1 MCQNFHCDG
10 YTTFC
15 LSVCGWPLGCFCLLA
30 PMNRCCYEQVWAEM
44 IIFELGRFGAYLLYW
59 KKIRSI
65 VLSYLLAFFT
75 LGNEYSENL
84 PNQPVVKKSGE
95 EIISRIRWSAEINRC
110 VQQLGCFK
118 YTEIWLSWTSCS
130 NLVVV
135 RWGGFGPAGAFA
147 TFWRGGE
154 GVYYCHLVVGV
165 QGCCYTSH
173 NAQESPP
180 R

>member
-1 MCQNFHCDG
+1 MDIPPFVYLFVVDHWVASASWLLWIGAAMNK
-10 YTTFC
+10 
-15 LSVCGWPLGCFCLLA
+15 CGQRWSFLNWVDLGH
-30 PMNRCCYEQVWAEM
+30 
-44 IIFELGRFGAYLLYW
+44 IFYIE

-118 YTEIWLSWTSCS
+118 YTEIWLSLTSCS